1 MTAQASGAATSEAVP
16 GLGGLLPLGEREDLG
31 GADREDQRRAGP
43 VLEAA
48 VAYLELPLAVP
59 LACPG
64 LRQPGEQGLVG
75 DLDGVALGYHVEPL
89 IPPGAAGQQ
98 QHVRVA
104 AQVDGLLLALA
115 GAEVEG

>member
-1 MTAQASGAATSEAVP
+1 MSAQASGEAVSKAVP

-31 GADREDQRRAGP
+31 GADREHRHRPAL
-43 VLEAA
+43 VFEAA

-59 LACPG
+59 LARPG

-89 IPPGAAGQQ
+89 VPPGAAGQQ

-115 GAEVEG
+115 GAEV